1 MLDTPRGHIYNFH
14 VFLEVK
20 NEKNISTKYQ
30 KKEEEPRLP
39 QEDEYK
45 VRKGYYKEE
54 EAKRQKEVECLKAP
68 WNP

>member
-1 MLDTPRGHIYNFH
+1 MYIIFMFFRKKEEGKD
-14 VFLEVK
+14 
-20 NEKNISTKYQ
+20 EKDISTEYQ

-39 QEDEYK
+39 QEDEHK

-54 EAKRQKEVECLKAP
+54 EAKRQKEVECLKAQ